1 MTLIIQKPT
10 GAKVNLAQTFTW
22 NETIWN
28 PSMISTALWLDAAD
42 ATTLF
47 TTDVGSTQTTDGA
60 VVGRWVD
67 KSGNSRN
74 ATVATGAL
82 TPVLQTTGLNNLR
95 TVYFN
100 GSNQLNLSSG
110 FLNGTTA
117 VTVAMV
123 MRGLVQNNNA
133 VFGTIASTTQGF
145 TLIYANVISQP
156 TLLRIN
162 NVNKILSGLWSTNDA
177 ATITTITA
185 SASATAGWL
194 NGSTVAA
201 TSSTGIT
208 ALNFNGQYSIGS
220 YANGLRAAM
229 HMSEFIIITTDAS
242 TFDRQK
248 LEGYLAHKW
257 GLLANLPNDHPYKTV
272 GPTP

>member
-1 MTLIIQKPT
+1 MSLLIDT
-10 GAKVNLAQTFTW
+10 SFLW
-22 NETIWN
+22 NETVWN

-42 ATTLF
+42 ASTLF
-47 TTDVGSTQTTDGA
+47 TTDAGSTPTTDGA

-82 TPVLQTTGLNNLR
+82 TPVLQTTGLNSLR

-100 GSNQLNLSSG
+100 GSNQLDLPSG
-110 FLNGTTA
+110 FLNETTA

-123 MRGLVQNNNA
+123 MRGLVQTNNA
-133 VFGTIASTTQGF
+133 VFGPKTASIQG
-145 TLIYANVISQP
+145 LILVYANVVPQP

-162 NVNKILSGLWSTNDA
+162 AENRITSGLWSTNNA

-185 SASATAGWL
+185 SASATAGFL
-194 NGSTVAA
+194 NGSTVAPL
-201 TSSTGIT
+201 SSTGIT

-220 YANGLRAAM
+220 YANGARAEM
-229 HMSEFIIITTDAS
+229 RMSEFIVMTTDAS
-242 TFDRQK
+242 TLNRQK

-257 GLLANLPNDHPYKTV
+257 GLGANLPNDHPYKTV
-272 GPTP
+272 GPKP